1 MTIFQSY
8 CEGAAMLRGLVI
20 WVFLLLPLF
29 LILTE
34 QAHSAPF

>member
-1 MTIFQSY
+1 
-8 CEGAAMLRGLVI
+8 MLRGLVI

-34 QAHSAPF
+34 RAHSGPPLQQVTRLASLPV